1 MDFSDEDLP
10 LDKGVVE
17 VQFFLSLA
25 YLAIGQL
32 LSSPT
37 SLRIPL

>member
-1 MDFSDEDLP
+1 VYRSDKDLP

-17 VQFFLSLA
+17 VRFFLSLA

-32 LSSPT
+32 LSPLT
-37 SLRIPL
+37 SVRIPW